1 MAKPQPYQRS
11 YSFTNYQADIPDEP
25 LPGVRVDT
33 ELDAIANASKELT
46 DLVNAGFEVD
56 INMEDVTTVAEEIDK
71 VVFVADNMDDVR
83 AVADLGPNIELAN
96 DLFLGAFAS
105 DPTVG
110 NDGDPL
116 TLGATYYN
124 TTIGES
130 RVWNGSSWV
139 PVAKVSVGGV
149 LQGTIVVPADTTT
162 FTIGDYVSLS
172 LAQNGLTLRPG
183 IDYTMDSPNFTV
195 PGVVPGDILTY
206 FGILKGSELDAASF
220 VRQTFLTSAGVT
232 TYTLNSAGAPLA
244 LTQTN
249 HILFGGSPFGP
260 LTYGVDYTVE
270 DGAVVLAYAPAADE
284 LYHTFS
290 MPRFTNSEAQVV
302 LQNYKDEV
310 EDVVSAQ
317 ADRAEDAADRAEAAS
332 LVVLPDAAAVLAL
345 SGTYSAGTKI
355 STQAEGFS
363 YEVVASGQDL
373 TSSGGIPLRILDRG
387 ISPGH
392 FGAVPGVATNE
403 AVRVQQAFTAAS
415 GSWNAAKWAFDR
427 DVDFWGQTYRSDAS
441 INAGG
446 IRQPRFRARNGQLHS
461 RAAGKIALDA
471 TLMNGMIFEN
481 FLVYGAVEAP
491 PRWGIY
497 AGRALLNGAYPG
509 VDGVTFLGVSGAWGY
524 FNRGGYLAFA
534 AEVQKWSD
542 RTVFE
547 NRSRSLSAV
556 SAAVIDNMAV
566 LVTQFGSAETSDFH
580 TLPDVASGAHSNICH
595 DWGQVN
601 MRRPAD
607 FNLTITAISKA
618 AQAVITVTSGTLAAA
633 NVNVGGRVYITGGDM
648 TEIRYRAHTVTA
660 VGTDTITIDVD
671 STGYTTYTGG
681 ASLQNQTG
689 PALLTGGVRTVA
701 AQGAYFLTYG
711 SPNII
716 IDADAGGAPY
726 DWNLQYQSERQ
737 ANDQITIRKSAG
749 TVVIPQFHISTTQT
763 SQNAARSI
771 IRINGGGSVRFDVGS
786 LRIANMG
793 TAPSD
798 SVLSPAASF
807 NCRSFD
813 IDVPLAAALPD
824 PSAMGGYSGFMVA
837 QDRSPPMS
845 MHGADIRFVTSAT
858 ALTMP
863 GLRWSGASLF
873 SYMPDAGAERQVM
886 ITDAAS
892 LVELSN
898 IGSRFNTT
906 GKYAGRPVWVP
917 GNNRHASATGG
928 GAGAVWAWPDG
939 TTAATPA

>member
-11 YSFTNYQADIPDEP
+11 YSFTNYQADVPDEP
-25 LPGVRVDT
+25 LPGVRVDA
-33 ELDAIANASKELT
+33 ELDDIANASKELT

-56 INMEDVTTVAEEIDK
+56 INMEDVSAVANEIDK

-83 AVADLGPNIELAN
+83 VVADLGPNIELATE
-96 DLFLGAFAS
+96 LFLGAFAS
-105 DPTVG
+105 DPTMG

-206 FGILKGSELDAASF
+206 FGILKGSEIDAASF
-220 VRQTFLTSAGVT
+220 VRQTFLTTAGVT
-232 TYTLNSAGAPLA
+232 TYAVNSAGAPLA

-249 HILFGGSPFGP
+249 HILFGGSPYGP
-260 LTYGVDYTVE
+260 LTYGVDYTIV
-270 DGAVVLAYAPAADE
+270 DGAVVLAYAPEADE
-284 LYHTFS
+284 LYTVFS
-290 MPRFTNSEAQVV
+290 MPRFTNSEAQVI

-310 EDVVSAQ
+310 AEE
-317 ADRAEDAADRAEAAS
+317 ADRAEEAADRAEAAS
-332 LVVLPDAAAVLAL
+332 LVYKPDVAGVLAL
-345 SGTYSAGTKI
+345 SGTFAPGTKI
-355 STQAEGFS
+355 TTQAEGFS

-392 FGAVPGVATNE
+392 FGATPGIATDE
-403 AVRVQQAFTAAS
+403 ATRVQQAFTAAMA
-415 GSWNAAKWAFDR
+415 SWNAAKWAFDR
-427 DVDFWGQTYRSDAS
+427 DVDFRFQTYRSDAS
-441 INAGG
+441 INSGG
-446 IRQPRFRARNGQLHS
+446 IRQPRLRVKNGQIHS
-461 RAAGKIALDA
+461 RAAGKIALDCA
-471 TLMNGMIFEN
+471 LSNGVIFED
-481 FLVYGAVEAP
+481 FLVYGDASAP

-497 AGRALLNGAYPG
+497 TGRALLNGAYPG

-524 FNRGGYLAFA
+524 FNRGAYLGFA

-556 SAAVIDNMAV
+556 SAASIDNAAI
-566 LVTQFGSAETSDFH
+566 LVTQFGSAETSDFY
-580 TLPDVASGAHSNICH
+580 TLPDVASGSHSNICH

-601 MRRPAD
+601 MRRVAD
-607 FNLTITAISKA
+607 YNLTITAISKA
-618 AQAVITVTSGTLAAA
+618 AQAVITVTAGTLAAA
-633 NVNVGGRVYITGGDM
+633 NIAVGNRIHISGGDM
-648 TEIRYRAHTVTA
+648 TEMAYKTFEVTA
-660 VGTDTITIDVD
+660 VGTNTVTVNVD
-671 STGYTTYTGG
+671 STSFTTYTGG
-681 ASLQNQTG
+681 ATMQNQTG
-689 PALLTGGVRTVA
+689 PALLVGGARTVS

-711 SPNII
+711 APNII
-716 IDADAGGAPY
+716 IDADGGGAPY
-726 DWNLQYQSERQ
+726 DWNLQYQSERH
-737 ANDQITIRKSAG
+737 ANDQITIRKASG

-786 LRIANMG
+786 LRISNMG
-793 TAPSD
+793 EAPSD
-798 SVLSPAASF
+798 SVLSPQASF
-807 NCRSFD
+807 NCRAFD
-813 IDVPLAAALPD
+813 IDVPLSAALPNPD
-824 PSAMGGYSGFMVA
+824 LMGGYSGFMVA
-837 QDRSPPMS
+837 QDRNPAMS

-858 ALTMP
+858 ALTAP

-873 SYMPDAGAERQVM
+873 TYMPDAGAERQVM
-886 ITDAAS
+886 VTDTAS
-892 LVELSN
+892 LAELNN

-917 GNNRHASATGG
+917 GNSRHASATGG
-928 GAGAVWAWPDG
+928 GAGAVWTWEDG